1 MAISVGMHEAKT
13 TLSRLVDAARSG
25 EEVVITRRGE
35 PVVKLEPVA
44 PSSGTRV
51 SLYGSLKGKINLSD
65 DFDDLPEEILRAF
78 AGEDPDDPLCS

>member
-13 TLSRLVDAARSG
+13 TLSRLVDAAQSG

-44 PSSGTRV
+44 APLPRE
-51 SLYGSLKGKINLSD
+51 SLWGLLEGQIEIAD
-65 DFDDLPEEILRAF
+65 DFDELPDEIAKAF
-78 AGEDPDDPLCS
+78 GMVD